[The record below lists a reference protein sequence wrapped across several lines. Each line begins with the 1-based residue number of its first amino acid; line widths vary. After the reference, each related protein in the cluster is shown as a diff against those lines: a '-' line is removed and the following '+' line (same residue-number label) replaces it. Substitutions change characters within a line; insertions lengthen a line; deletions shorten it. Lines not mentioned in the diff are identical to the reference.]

1 MFLSRLLKDSL
12 KSRKSPIGAQIGST
26 PGNCCRR
33 SYYVLAIESSCDD
46 ACVAVLEQRRA
57 NGVPYIVDESKETL
71 KSASKGG
78 IVPTDAHEFHQE
90 ILGKLVK
97 KVCERNGFSASSP
110 PELVCCTRGPGLV
123 GSLSAGLQL
132 SKGLSIAWNV
142 PLIGVHHMLG
152 HILAATLSQQEM
164 PRYPYLSF
172 LCSGG
177 HTMLVKLST
186 IADHKV
192 VANTQDIA
200 VGDCIDKCSREIGI
214 KGDIIGKELERY
226 VDTIPSPLKKEF
238 YSIDTRTPKNKFN
251 FALKL
256 PLKRPKHDR
265 IPSQVDF
272 AFSSFLSSIR
282 GYKDKYYKNSFF
294 DEYTKQFMA
303 LKLQETVF
311 DHLID
316 RLNVLFLK
324 HGSNSKLYGDCDSN
338 FEDIR
343 DFILSGGVASNKRL
357 REKLSNELKT
367 EALCHYGQEK
377 ALRFHFPEIS
387 ACTDNAVMIG
397 LAGIRI
403 FEDLRRV
410 SDIGILP
417 IRKWPMSD
425 LLTVSGWHSRQV

>member
-1 MFLSRLLKDSL
+1 MYISQVLKNSL
-12 KSRKSPIGAQIGST
+12 RYRNSSVAAEKGSIL
-26 PGNCCRR
+26 GKCWRR

-46 ACVAVLEQRRA
+46 ACVAVLEQQGT
-57 NGVPYIVDESKETL
+57 NEVPHVVDESKETL
-71 KSASKGG
+71 KSASRGG

-90 ILGKLVK
+90 VLGKLVK
-97 KVCERNGFSASSP
+97 KVCERTGISASSP

-152 HILAATLSQQEM
+152 HILAATMSQAEM

-177 HTMLVKLST
+177 HTMLVKLSS
-186 IADHKV
+186 IADHEV

-200 VGDCIDKCSREIGI
+200 VGDCIDKCAREIGI
-214 KGDIIGKELERY
+214 KGDMIGKELESY
-226 VDTIPSPLKKEF
+226 VNTIPLSLKKEF

-265 IPSQVDF
+265 IPSQVEF

-294 DEYTKQFMA
+294 EEYTKQFMA
-303 LKLQETVF
+303 CKLQETVF

-316 RLNVLFLK
+316 RLNILFLK
-324 HGSNSKLYGDCDSN
+324 HGSNSKLYGDCDSD
-338 FEDIR
+338 FEGIQ

-367 EALCHYGQEK
+367 EALYLDGQEK
-377 ALRFHFPEIS
+377 VLRFHFPDIS

-403 FEDLRRV
+403 FEDLKRV
-410 SDIGILP
+410 SDLGILP
-417 IRKWPMSD
+417 IRKWPMNE
-425 LLTVSGWHSRQV
+425 LLTVTGWHRL